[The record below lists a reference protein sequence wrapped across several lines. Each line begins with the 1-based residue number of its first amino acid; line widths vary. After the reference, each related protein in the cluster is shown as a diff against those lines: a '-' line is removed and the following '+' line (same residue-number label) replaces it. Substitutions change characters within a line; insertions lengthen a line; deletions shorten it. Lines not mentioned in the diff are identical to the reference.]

1 MQAIKTLR
9 NAATLKSERDAIRL
23 SSNYSSHVTAIHRA
37 VEEIERAHASGKKSV
52 WSLTFPD
59 SVVKELEANGYTV
72 KYHNACGAGD
82 MDSHEISWS

>member
-1 MQAIKTLR
+1 MQIIKTLR

-23 SSNYSSHVTAIHRA
+23 ASSYSSHAASLQRAI
-37 VEEIERAHASGKKSV
+37 EDIERAHASGKKSV
-52 WSLTFPD
+52 WSLTFPE

-82 MDSHEISWS
+82 MDSHEISWP